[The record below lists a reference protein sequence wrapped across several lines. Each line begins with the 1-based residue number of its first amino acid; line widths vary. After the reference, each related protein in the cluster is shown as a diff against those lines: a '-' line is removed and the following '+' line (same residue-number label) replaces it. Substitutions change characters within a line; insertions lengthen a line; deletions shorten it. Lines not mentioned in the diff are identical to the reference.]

1 MYTYDPG
8 TKRLNAVGGKI
19 RTQAVIVRGR
29 AKMHG
34 VLYEP
39 QERTEKSRIGI
50 VLLHSDDD
58 YSDFPIAA
66 ALAAQGYRCLA
77 GQVSAPG
84 GGFGQKLLD
93 VKRAAQILKQ
103 LPGVEKIVLLGHSGG
118 ATLMSAYQAAAE
130 QGAALWARDDLLY
143 PLQLEEELIPAD
155 ALMLLD
161 SNFGNGAMTLF
172 SVDPAV
178 IEEGN
183 GQKLDP
189 ALDIFNPQ
197 NGYDPECPAY
207 SDAFLRQFFAAQ
219 RERNNAI
226 LRRALDR
233 LTLIRQGKGN
243 YVEDE
248 PFLVTGAAQMMV
260 ANKMIPQDVRLL
272 AHTKNAYPLLHTD
285 GPATHEIIS
294 CRRRPRG
301 GKPVTPELHFCVMS
315 TVRAYLSNR
324 AVQAGAD
331 YAIHADGVTGV
342 LWDNTYTCT
351 PGNVKHIAAPMLI
364 LGMTGSYEYLAAEE
378 IWTNAKSR
386 DKTIAFVDGA
396 GHNFDAAGREAEFGH
411 TETLVY
417 DACDRWLSERFC

>member
-1 MYTYDPG
+1 MYSYDPK
-8 TKRLNAVGGKI
+8 TKNLTENVKEI
-19 RTQAVIVRGR
+19 KTHAVIVSGR
-29 AKMHG
+29 AKMRC

-39 QERTEKSRIGI
+39 QMLTEKSRIGI
-50 VLLHSDDD
+50 VLIHSDED

-66 ALAAQGYRCLA
+66 ALAERGYRCLA
-77 GQVSAPG
+77 GQVSAPNG
-84 GGFGQKLLD
+84 SLEQKLLD
-93 VKRAAQILKQ
+93 VKRAVEILKQ
-103 LPGVEKIVLLGHSGG
+103 LPYVEKVVLLGHSGG

-130 QGAALWARDDLLY
+130 KGIALWAGRELLY
-143 PLQLEEELIPAD
+143 PLRLSEEMIPAD

-197 NGYDPECPAY
+197 NGYDPECPSY
-207 SDAFLRQFFAAQ
+207 SDDFLRQFFAAQ

-226 LRRALDR
+226 IRRAQDR
-233 LTLIRQGKGN
+233 LTLIEQGKGS

-260 ANKMIPQDVRLL
+260 ANKLIPQDTRLL
-272 AHTKNAYPLLHTD
+272 SHTKRAYPLLHTD
-285 GPATHEIIS
+285 GPDTNEIIR
-294 CRRRPRG
+294 CRRLGRG

-324 AVQAGAD
+324 AVLAGLN
-331 YAIHADGVTGV
+331 YGIHADGVTDV
-342 LWDNTYTCT
+342 LWDDTYTCT
-351 PGNVKHIAAPMLI
+351 PGNVRYISVPLLI

-378 IWTNAKSR
+378 IWNKAVSR
-386 DKTIAFVDGA
+386 DKTIAFIDGA
-396 GHNFDAAGREAEFGH
+396 GHNFHAGGREPEFGH

-417 DACDRWLSERFC
+417 DACDRWLSERF